1 MIQDHQYVI
10 TKNQLLRLVLVSS
23 SVIYKMDNIGCST
36 FSMCVHFLHMMR
48 QMSEQ
53 EEAKHLDVFVF
64 FLPLLCS
71 QTNELESFVSF
82 PFQKQTDTSVLKS
95 LTVKN
100 VQRILAN
107 VIKPAA
113 FGTVAQQPVEQS
125 AIQGSQAEQFDYG
138 GQRNSLNDR
147 QI

>member
-1 MIQDHQYVI
+1 MSKKKRN
-10 TKNQLLRLVLVSS
+10 TLMSLSS
-23 SVIYKMDNIGCST
+23 S
-36 FSMCVHFLHMMR
+36 F
-48 QMSEQ
+48 
-53 EEAKHLDVFVF
+53 
-64 FLPLLCS
+64 PLLCS

-95 LTVKN
+95 LTVKS

-107 VIKPAA
+107 VINPA
-113 FGTVAQQPVEQS
+113 TVADQPVEHSS
-125 AIQGSQAEQFDYG
+125 AVSIQGSQAEQFDYG